1 MSTPDRTA
9 LPLAPTSSAPRTSP
23 FSARRTRRSAWP
35 GRASTAVLVVGL
47 AGSAFVGVAAG
58 TASAQSM
65 SGSALSESA
74 LSESALS
81 GPLLSGPLLRDPYVP
96 PSVTLP
102 SPATDG
108 CPQREVPP
116 PAVDTSEDV
125 PSGVAPPQPLPVP
138 EVPVGGPALGAC
150 GLVLPP
156 GADPWSLPPDISAA
170 SWLIADLDSGQV
182 LAAKDPHGR
191 YRPASV
197 LKLLSAQVYLRNL
210 TDLDAPVEATV
221 TDTAQEGT
229 RTGIEA
235 GAVYSVRQLLTY
247 LLIDSGNDAAN
258 ALARANG
265 GYDKTVAEMNE
276 LAAELGAFDTRAA
289 TVSGLDGPGQS
300 VSAYDL
306 ALFARLDMDTPPFPQ
321 LITEKAEQVP
331 ALDGPGYFVPN
342 DNQLTLQYP
351 GGIGGKTGFTDDAG
365 NTFVGMAERNG
376 RRLVVTM
383 LGGTQRPRPQW
394 MQAASLLDW
403 GFALDT
409 STRPVGRLVDS
420 AADAAAD
427 GTAASGT
434 PTPPAPTSGTD
445 PSDGGSSVTPTA
457 GTTSTESGLAADH
470 RSSDTPG
477 WVAWTIAGGGL
488 LILALIPVAVLWTRR
503 RSARSTHV

>member
-1 MSTPDRTA
+1 
-9 LPLAPTSSAPRTSP
+9 
-23 FSARRTRRSAWP
+23 
-35 GRASTAVLVVGL
+35 V
-47 AGSAFVGVAAG
+47 
-58 TASAQSM
+58 
-65 SGSALSESA
+65 
-74 LSESALS
+74 
-81 GPLLSGPLLRDPYVP
+81 
-96 PSVTLP
+96 
-102 SPATDG
+102 
-108 CPQREVPP
+108 
-116 PAVDTSEDV
+116 
-125 PSGVAPPQPLPVP
+125 
-138 EVPVGGPALGAC
+138 
-150 GLVLPP
+150 
-156 GADPWSLPPDISAA
+156 
-170 SWLIADLDSGQV
+170 ADLDSGEV

-197 LKLLSAQVYLRNL
+197 LKLVSAQVFLRNL
-210 TDLDAPVEATV
+210 TDLDRPVEGTV
-221 TDTAQEGT
+221 NDTAQEGT

-265 GYDKTVAEMNE
+265 GYDKTVAEMNA
-276 LAAELGAFDTRAA
+276 LAQELGAFDTRAA

-365 NTFVGMAERNG
+365 NTFVGMAERDG

-403 GFALDT
+403 GFSLDAAT
-409 STRPVGRLVDS
+409 PPVGRLVTS
-420 AADAAAD
+420 AADAAAEA
-427 GTAASGT
+427 TAASGT
-434 PTPPAPTSGTD
+434 PTPPPPSSAADPTDGGTTGAPT
-445 PSDGGSSVTPTA
+445 DGTA
-457 GTTSTESGLAADH
+457 GTTTADQGLSADAGGQSGT
-470 RSSDTPG
+470 SS
-477 WVAWTIAGGGL
+477 WVGWTIAGAGV
-488 LILALIPVAVLWTRR
+488 LILALIPVVVLWVRR
-503 RSARSTHV
+503 RSAARATHV